1 MKSESLVRLTDRLT
15 GIARGGLTLF
25 ADCRDEIGTM
35 APKSGR
41 EKTGRRRTVK
51 RGVLTR

>member
-15 GIARGGLTLF
+15 GIAQGGLTLF

-35 APKSGR
+35 AAESGHEKNQAPVRR
-41 EKTGRRRTVK
+41 EERV
-51 RGVLTR
+51 VTR

>member
-15 GIARGGLTLF
+15 GIAEGGLTLF

-35 APKSGR
+35 APTSGR
-41 EKTGRRRTVK
+41 EKTGAVAAVK
-51 RGVLTR
+51 RGG